1 MFQVNAITRL
11 IEIPNSVTI
20 KLEKNG
26 IAISGPLG
34 DLFQSID
41 STHVQV
47 GVEANQLFVKAIN
60 STKYAKSIVG
70 TLKALISNM
79 IKGVTEGFEKKLLI
93 VGVGFK
99 AQANGDKLNL
109 NLGYSHPIVYSV
121 PGGIKIDTPTATEI
135 TIKGIDKQSV
145 GQVAAEVRAFRR
157 PEPYKGKGIRYSN
170 EKVAIKE
177 TKKK

>member
-34 DLFQSID
+34 VLFQSID
-41 STHVQV
+41 STHIQV

-93 VGVGFK
+93 V
-99 AQANGDKLNL
+99 
-109 NLGYSHPIVYSV
+109 
-121 PGGIKIDTPTATEI
+121 
-135 TIKGIDKQSV
+135 
-145 GQVAAEVRAFRR
+145 
-157 PEPYKGKGIRYSN
+157 
-170 EKVAIKE
+170 
-177 TKKK
+177 